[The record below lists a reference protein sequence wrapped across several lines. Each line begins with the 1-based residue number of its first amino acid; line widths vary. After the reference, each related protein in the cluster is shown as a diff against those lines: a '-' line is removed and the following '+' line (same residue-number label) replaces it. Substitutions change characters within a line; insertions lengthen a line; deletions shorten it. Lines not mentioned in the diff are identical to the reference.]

1 MSYTVTELADKFA
14 FAAKKY
20 VEDKEN
26 EERLK
31 QRNAEE
37 RYDKAYRMMLEYQSR
52 MFSDVIILANSIYD
66 YLNVL
71 KEWPQALGESLY
83 QPEYKHR
90 FLSVGRDYFIYNCCD
105 FERNVY
111 NGTFLAIL
119 IEYKTGNI
127 YKANLCGHQR
137 QPGDCANIVNPEYI
151 HHIINPKT
159 YVEERQKEKTNYGNP
174 SLDNLDYFS
183 DALEQVPERCEALF
197 KYAVAFADTVDGNLA
212 MADYMAKYRK

>member
-52 MFSDVIILANSIYD
+52 MFSDVSILANSIYD

-71 KEWPQALGESLY
+71 KEGPQALGETLF
-83 QPEYKHR
+83 QPYYKIG
-90 FLSVGRDYFIYNCCD
+90 FLSLGRKFFIYNCPAID
-105 FERNVY
+105 PY
-111 NGTFLAIL
+111 QMNGNFMAIL
-119 IEYKTGNI
+119 IGYKEGGI
-127 YKANLCGHQR
+127 YRACLNSNHHH
-137 QPGDCANIVNPEYI
+137 PGDYANIVDENYI
-151 HHIINPKT
+151 YRIVNPKSF
-159 YVEERQKEKTNYGNP
+159 VNECNNYGDHCFA
-174 SLDNLDYFS
+174 SLDYFS
-183 DALEQVPERCEALF
+183 EALEQIPERCEALF

-212 MADYMAKYRK
+212 MADYMAKYRR